1 MKKVIIFFF
10 LLSLFLRLS
19 AQEIDLK
26 NYTYLKSS
34 GEIPDVFRTLSVE
47 KFNEDKSKLESDRR
61 MTRKA
66 KEQFL
71 LSSNYYINQLL
82 LSGRVLF
89 NDPVS
94 EYIGKVADNLLKS
107 NPDLRD
113 QLTFYAIKSPY
124 VNAFSSDKGIVF
136 VNLGLIAQLENEAQ
150 LAYVI
155 SHEIIHFTKKHN
167 INLFLENKRIYGK
180 HGDNHWYSLD
190 EKYLAESY
198 RSKEAESESDKLG
211 YTDIFAKSDYSPSEI
226 EGAFDMLQYSYL
238 PFDDVVFDKSLFETD
253 YLKIPASRFLK
264 TVNPIKANENFDDSK
279 SSHPNIRKRKD
290 MMKLLTDSASSKN
303 KKAFILPKAEF
314 EKIRNIARF
323 EVIRQELIEREYVDA
338 IYNSAYMMKE
348 FPDNHF
354 LQTSVAGALYCMTQY
369 KLNGKISRVL
379 PDYEKMEGQS
389 QQLCYLF
396 ENMTKQEMNVIALRY
411 AYKVKAKFPTDD
423 YINDICKDLFA
434 SMVNEC
440 KLSLAD
446 FSAKSKEA
454 TVAVIQQNVVVSDT
468 VNLSKYDKIKKQK
481 LVNDTTDEGFIRY
494 AFVDL
499 LKDYAFVEEFNKLM
513 TAKDEKVKENFG
525 SNFNDKDKAAEKKRL
540 HNEKLDQRN
549 GKALG
554 INKIVIIDPFYIK
567 LDQRKAEEMKYIGSE
582 KSLLTYN
589 DKLVKNAAISGL
601 DMNLVNSQKLEKS
614 EVEKFNDMALMKDWL
629 NERSNNDDIELIP
642 CETKNILIL
651 AEKYGTSYFAWSG
664 VITAHLQKDNIGYMI
679 CLSFIPYFLPYTLYN
694 LLHPSYSTYYVF
706 LLYDSNTGKLKLDEV
721 TRVRNN
727 DRNDFLNS
735 QIYDTFNQIRKK
747 RK

>member
-1 MKKVIIFFF
+1 MRKTACLLI
-10 LLSLFLRLS
+10 LLSMFLRLP

-61 MTRKA
+61 LTRKA

-124 VNAFSSDKGIVF
+124 VNAFSTDKGIVF
-136 VNLGLIAQLENEAQ
+136 VNVGLIAQLENEAQ

-155 SHEIIHFTKKHN
+155 AHEIIHFTKKHN
-167 INLFLENKRIYGK
+167 INLFLENRRIYGK
-180 HGDNHWYSLD
+180 HGDNKWYSLD
-190 EKYLAESY
+190 EKYLAQSY
-198 RSKEAESESDKLG
+198 RSKEAESEADKLA
-211 YTDIFAKSDYSPSEI
+211 YTDLFSQSAYSSAEI
-226 EGAFDMLQYSYL
+226 EGAFDVLQYSYL

-264 TVNPIKANENFDDSK
+264 EVNPIKANENFDDSK

-338 IYNSAYMMKE
+338 IYNSAYMIKE

-354 LQTSVAGALYCMTQY
+354 LQTSVAGALYGLTRY

-379 PDYEKMEGQS
+379 PDYEKVEGQS

-411 AYKVKAKFPTDD
+411 ACKVKAKFPTDD
-423 YINDICKDLFA
+423 YINDICKDLFS

-446 FSAKSKEA
+446 FSTKSKEA
-454 TVAVIQQNVVVSDT
+454 TVAVIQKDVVTGDT
-468 VNLSKYDKIKKQK
+468 TNMSKYDRIKKQK
-481 LVNDTTDEGFIRY
+481 MVNDTTDEGFIRY

-499 LKDYAFVEEFNKLM
+499 LKDYSFVEEFNKMM
-513 TAKDEKVKENFG
+513 TEKEDKVKDNFG
-525 SNFNDKDKAAEKKRL
+525 SGFTDEESAAEKKRL
-540 HNEKLDQRN
+540 RNEKLDHRY

-582 KSLLTYN
+582 RSLLTY
-589 DKLVKNAAISGL
+589 DEKLVKNAAMSGL
-601 DMNLVNSQKLEKS
+601 DMNLVNAQKLQKS
-614 EVEKFNDMALMKDWL
+614 DVEKFNDMALMKDWL
-629 NERSNNDDIELIP
+629 NERSNNEDIDIIP
-642 CETKNILIL
+642 CETKNISAL

-664 VITAHLQKDNIGYMI
+664 IITARLQKENIGYMI
-679 CLSFIPYFLPYTLYN
+679 CLSFTLYLLPYTIYN
-694 LLHPSYSTYYVF
+694 LIHPSYSTYYVF
-706 LLYDSNTGKLKLDEV
+706 MLYDANTGSCKLDEV
-721 TRVRNN
+721 TRVHNN